1 MLKSNASRVVLV
13 ILLAIAALELS
24 VTGKFAQVWSLA
36 FSGATSS
43 ASPGVSA
50 SSPSSSPS
58 SSAAT
63 AGSINNPD
71 AAAQRAHRGG

>member
-36 FSGATSS
+36 FSGSTT
-43 ASPGVSA
+43 SA
-50 SSPSSSPS
+50 SSPSSS
-58 SSAAT
+58 AT

-71 AAAQRAHRGG
+71 AAAQQAHRGA

>member
-24 VTGKFAQVWSLA
+24 LTGKFAQVWSLA

-43 ASPGVSA
+43 AS
-50 SSPSSSPS
+50 SPS

-63 AGSINNPD
+63 AGNVNNPD
-71 AAAQRAHRGG
+71 AAAQRAHRGA